1 MRTSYPALLLC
12 TAAWLAVGCA
22 KDEPAP
28 VDLGFD
34 YFPTTV
40 GRWIEYQVDS
50 QRVHIEGGD
59 TAQLDLSYALREV
72 ITEDFTDPEGRP
84 AQRIIRYTRDTAGNW
99 QPKDVWWQ
107 VREQRHAEKT
117 EENMRRVKLLFPPRE
132 GEEWNTNARNTAD
145 EFDLE
150 YTAVDEAWSVNGLS
164 FPNTV
169 VVEGTYPNNFIFT
182 KRYRERYAKGIG
194 LVDREVD
201 SVENQPGFSY
211 DRWYLRQTVT
221 SYGP

>member
-1 MRTSYPALLLC
+1 MRSAYPLLLLS
-12 TAAWLAVGCA
+12 AAAALVTGCS
-22 KDEPAP
+22 KDDPAG
-28 VDLGFD
+28 VDLGYD

-40 GRWIEYQVDS
+40 GRWVEYQVDS

-72 ITEDFTDPEGRP
+72 LTEDFTDGEGRP

-107 VREQRHAEKT
+107 VREARHAEKV
-117 EENMRRVKLLFPPRE
+117 EENLRRVKLLFPPAN

-145 EFDLE
+145 GFDLE
-150 YTAVDEAWSVNGLS
+150 YTAVDEPYGVNGLT
-164 FPNTV
+164 FPSTV

-182 KRYRERYAKGIG
+182 KRYLERYAKGIG
-194 LVDREVD
+194 LVYREVD
-201 SVENQPGFSY
+201 SVENQPGLSF
-211 DRWYLRQTVT
+211 DRWYLRQVVT
-221 SYGP
+221 AYGP